1 MKYSLD
7 ESMHE
12 FEKRIEI
19 LQKKRQKRLSRV
31 LMSGVGMMSVVLIVA
46 LSIVIGPTTPGQGER
61 LYGSFLL
68 SQDAAGYVIIA
79 LIAFILGILL
89 TVTVLYKNGRLKP
102 RKHE

>member
-46 LSIVIGPTTPGQGER
+46 LSIVIGPTTPGQGEG